1 MKITQA
7 YLRQIIKEETNLLLK
22 EETEFK
28 NIMLDIAGLIP
39 GVGEVADLANAV
51 DYAKKGDYLFS
62 GLSLISMIPEVG
74 DVIGKGGK
82 ISIWVTKAFP
92 KGAKFFVK
100 HAPKVAKAK
109 KAIKASKPV
118 IDEILEKL
126 EEAETDNKKIKTI
139 QKHLPKIREALKAF
153 AGSTS
158 EKLNKDDE

>member
-1 MKITQA
+1 MKITQTR
-7 YLRQIIKEETNLLLK
+7 LRKIIKEETNLILK

-39 GVGEVADLANAV
+39 GVGEVADLANAI

-82 ISIWVTKAFP
+82 VSIWITKAFP

-109 KAIKASKPV
+109 KVIKANKPV
-118 IDEILEKL
+118 IDKILNKLEK
-126 EEAETDNKKIKTI
+126 AETDNQKIKTI

-153 AGSTS
+153 VGSTAEKAS
-158 EKLNKDDE
+158 EDNK